1 MHLFV
6 VDLSV
11 SLDMLSPIIYLINKK
26 KQKVFFINVNPI
38 QDYNK
43 KNNKLI
49 NFLSKNKRFE
59 KIDDN
64 LGNFK
69 FLFFCHLFKFIS
81 FFSVRIFK
89 KNLYCLWKK
98 IWISKFYL

>member
-1 MHLFV
+1 
-6 VDLSV
+6 
-11 SLDMLSPIIYLINKK
+11 MLSPIIYLINKK

-81 FFSVRIFK
+81 FS
-89 KNLYCLWKK
+89 L
-98 IWISKFYL
+98 